1 MAVPMAGDFPL
12 LALSS
17 TTNFMT
23 TTHPK
28 QEILQSLDNLDVAQ
42 SEKVLDFIRGLLKN
56 SHRDLQHQTIK
67 RKALREI
74 GQALRELR

>member
-1 MAVPMAGDFPL
+1 MLVTMVGDFPL

-28 QEILQSLDNLDVAQ
+28 QEILQSLNNLDAAQ
-42 SEKVLDFIRGLLKN
+42 SEKVLDFIKGLLKN
-56 SHRDLQHQTIK
+56 SPSDLQHQTIK

>member
-1 MAVPMAGDFPL
+1 
-12 LALSS
+12 
-17 TTNFMT
+17 MT

-28 QEILQSLDNLDVAQ
+28 QEILQSLNNLDAAQ
-42 SEKVLDFIRGLLKN
+42 SEKVLDFIKGLLKN
-56 SHRDLQHQTIK
+56 SHSDLQHQTIK

>member
-1 MAVPMAGDFPL
+1 MMTSIVGNFPL

-28 QEILQSLDNLDVAQ
+28 QEILQSLNNLDAAQ

-56 SHRDLQHQTIK
+56 SHNDLQQQTIK
-67 RKALREI
+67 RQALREI